1 VPEAKLGAVVQPGLV
16 TTAVEPEST
25 LNEAVAPAAA
35 PFSSHEVMVVCLAEL
50 VAQNATDGFF
60 STRQPLREF
69 DCPPLMTK
77 P

>member
-1 VPEAKLGAVVQPGLV
+1 
-16 TTAVEPEST
+16 
-25 LNEAVAPAAA
+25 
-35 PFSSHEVMVVCLAEL
+35 MVVFLAEL